1 MILFTAIGPACR
13 ENTGVAKAANKRC
26 KQEKSREQ
34 ASQCS
39 PSNLTGKRFALL
51 LTMAV
56 GCILIVP
63 GPAAPQ
69 PDPSPPS
76 TSEPAVGLS
85 PSQPAIALS
94 PSQRRGFRLVTLHCA
109 RCHAIDKV
117 GESPLAIAPAF
128 RTLHLKY
135 PVSDLQRPLAQ
146 GVHPEMPRFQLE
158 AGQVEDIMAYLKTL
172 EQ

>member
-1 MILFTAIGPACR
+1 MVLFAAEGSSMKDDA
-13 ENTGVAKAANKRC
+13 EMAKAATERKGGGKLRDRR
-26 KQEKSREQ
+26 SR
-34 ASQCS
+34 
-39 PSNLTGKRFALL
+39 SNLIGKAIALL
-51 LTMAV
+51 LVVTLSCSLGVV
-56 GCILIVP
+56 GP
-63 GPAAPQ
+63 TAAQ
-69 PDPSPPS
+69 PYPPPWS
-76 TSEPAVGLS
+76 ASAPPV
-85 PSQPAIALS
+85 ALS
-94 PSQRRGFRLVTLHCA
+94 PSQRRGFRLVSFHCA

-117 GESPLAIAPAF
+117 GESPLAHAPAF

>member
-1 MILFTAIGPACR
+1 
-13 ENTGVAKAANKRC
+13 VAKAANKR
-26 KQEKSREQ
+26 KGGDERRG
-34 ASQCS
+34 AR
-39 PSNLTGKRFALL
+39 SNKIGKRIALL
-51 LTMAV
+51 LMIAV
-56 GCILIVP
+56 SCSLGVIA
-63 GPAAPQ
+63 PATAQ
-69 PDPSPPS
+69 SHSSLPS
-76 TSEPAVGLS
+76 TSEPPV
-85 PSQPAIALS
+85 ALS

-146 GVHPEMPRFQLE
+146 GVHPAMPRFQLE

>member
-1 MILFTAIGPACR
+1 MVLFAAEGSSMKDDA
-13 ENTGVAKAANKRC
+13 EMAKAATERKGGGKLRDRR
-26 KQEKSREQ
+26 SR
-34 ASQCS
+34 
-39 PSNLTGKRFALL
+39 SNMIGKAIALL
-51 LTMAV
+51 LVVTLSRSLGV
-56 GCILIVP
+56 V
-63 GPAAPQ
+63 GPAAAQ
-69 PDPSPPS
+69 PYPPPWS
-76 TSEPAVGLS
+76 ASAP
-85 PSQPAIALS
+85 PFALS
-94 PSQRRGFRLVTLHCA
+94 PSQRRGFRLVSFHCA

-172 EQ
+172 E